1 MLEREEWILNLVTL
15 YANISRYCLR
25 RMSIFR
31 FWSVLFFVDLIA
43 EEADHNEIEEPSKMC
58 PAPNA

>member
-1 MLEREEWILNLVTL
+1 MPIFQ
-15 YANISRYCLR
+15 YCLR

-31 FWSVLFFVDLIA
+31 FWTVLFFVDLIA
-43 EEADHNEIEEPSKMC
+43 EEANHNEIEEPFKMC